1 MSAPLSVEELRG
13 RVAALTGPSREVD
26 AEVCAALRFYPG
38 SLTWVHKWA
47 GEWRAINGLVHLLGD
62 HGSGGNF
69 TPAPVTSSVD
79 AVLGLIERK
88 LPGWAWYVSRGSGG
102 GILPSSAMVWNID
115 GDGPEEQFAPTP
127 ALALL
132 LALLASLQSQEP

>member
-1 MSAPLSVEELRG
+1 MSGPLSVEELRG

-26 AEVCAALRFYPG
+26 CAIALDVG
-38 SLTWVHKWA
+38 
-47 GEWRAINGLVHLLGD
+47 GWRCKSADDGTYWRRGD
-62 HGSGGNF
+62 FSWTREDWEHPPAF
-69 TPAPVTSSVD
+69 TDSVD

-88 LPGWAWYVSRGSGG
+88 LPGWAWYVSRGSGV